1 MTHIVRRTAAL
12 AGAAGLLAAC
22 SVVGQ
27 SPNDDDGSTELT
39 LVTHDSFAL
48 DEDLLA
54 AFEDEHGYELTQVA
68 PGDAGSLV
76 NQLVLTKDSPLGD
89 VVYGIDNSFASR
101 AIDEGVV
108 APYPDAPVPE
118 GAEGYALDGSDAL
131 VPVDVGDVCVNVDH
145 QWYAERD
152 LPEPTT
158 LEDLTRPEYA
168 DQLVV
173 TNPAT
178 SSPGLAFLLA
188 TVGAFG
194 QDGWQDY
201 WRALADNG
209 VAVVDGWSDAYY
221 VDFTGTEDGGTR
233 PLVVSYASSPAAE
246 VPEDGGEPRTGALL
260 DTCFRQVEYA
270 GVLAGTDEPEAA
282 RDLVDFLLSPE
293 VQADIP
299 TSMYMYP
306 VDPSV
311 SLPEAWAQH
320 APLSEQPH
328 TVEPAEISEH
338 RAEWIRTWTELVVG

>member
-1 MTHIVRRTAAL
+1 MTHIVHRTAAL
-12 AGAAGLLAAC
+12 AGAVGLLTAC

-27 SPNDDDGSTELT
+27 SPDDDGGSTELT
-39 LVTHDSFAL
+39 LVTHDSFTL
-48 DEDLLA
+48 DEELLA

-101 AIDEGVV
+101 AVDEGVIE
-108 APYPDAPVPE
+108 PYPDAPVPE
-118 GAEGYALDGSDAL
+118 GAEDYAIAGSEAL
-131 VPVDVGDVCVNVDH
+131 VPVDVGDVCINVDR

-152 LPEPTT
+152 LAEPTS

-178 SSPGLAFLLA
+178 SSPGLSFLLA

-209 VAVVDGWSDAYY
+209 VTVVDGWSDAYY

-246 VPEDGGEPRTGALL
+246 VPEDGGEPRTRALL
-260 DTCFRQVEYA
+260 DTCFRQIEYA
-270 GVLAGTDEPEAA
+270 GVLAGTEQPEAA
-282 RDLVDFLLSPE
+282 RELVDFLLSAE

-311 SLPEAWAQH
+311 SLPEEWAQH

-328 TVEPAEISEH
+328 TVDPAEISEH
-338 RAEWIRTWTELVVG
+338 REEWVRTWT